1 MGVQTNMQLIRKK
14 EEVTRLGVDIGSNI
28 VKIVGVTKN
37 TNGDLTLLGQK
48 EYELQQIVT
57 DTNKKKKQKVKSDNA
72 QIKEFIKQ
80 FKKEHNLKMVEMY
93 ITTSR
98 GDSYTILKTKV
109 PAQLEDSKIK
119 GAVENDLEVRT
130 DIKTDKHTLKHKVI
144 ETDVVKKQKTL
155 EVALMSNKELKS
167 LNNISGITTVL
178 KGVYVPM
185 ALFEDVL
192 GELTY
197 AILDFGYGSTKVYVY
212 SKHNLVE
219 YQIIDKGI
227 KNIID
232 ELNKNYEEPLSH
244 ANIQEI
250 FQNITI
256 RESESLVKDAI
267 SELIKHE
274 LIQILEDVKRKIR
287 KIEIQNK
294 IKVERIVPIGGI
306 AETQGLGELINSI
319 LDIPIYEEF
328 LVEGIPNNQYTV
340 AMLTA
345 MLEDTTFNFV
355 KGKIGVNLDIDA
367 IMVATIVGLV
377 GLQISG
383 FAINK
388 YYIAKNQEIT
398 ETVQEATG
406 TIGQVDNQ
414 IANKQAETQGLNQR
428 VRQVTEIESK
438 KKKIVNL
445 MDKIPEYLPNNMAI
459 TEMTINGNKTT
470 IKGLAPSYSEIAYF
484 SKNLENKGIPNKI
497 VSMVKD
503 LGTPKPGEQ
512 IKFIGVNR
520 LATTFEMELDF
531 IIQES
536 NEISEPM
543 NEKPTVKETQSD
555 DTEYNEA
562 PPEEKA
568 DDTEYNEAPPE
579 DKTEYNETPPE
590 EEVDHN
596 KEQIEEKQE

>member
-1 MGVQTNMQLIRKK
+1 MQLKRKK
-14 EEVTRLGVDIGSNI
+14 EETIKLGVDIGSNI
-28 VKIVGVTKN
+28 VKIVGVSKN
-37 TNGDLTLLGQK
+37 TNGDLALIGQK
-48 EYELQQIVT
+48 EYELQQVET
-57 DTNKKKKQKVKSDNA
+57 KPNKKKKVKTKSDNA
-72 QIKEFIKQ
+72 QIKDFIKQ

-130 DIKTDKHTLKHKVI
+130 DIKIDKHTLKHKVI
-144 ETDVVKKQKTL
+144 GTDLVKKQKTL

-227 KNIID
+227 KNIVD

-244 ANIQEI
+244 ENIQEI

-256 RESESLVKDAI
+256 RESESLVKDVI
-267 SELIKHE
+267 SETIKEE
-274 LIQILEDVKRKIR
+274 LVKILEDVKRKIR

-294 IKVERIVPIGGI
+294 IKVERVVPIGGI
-306 AETQGLGELINSI
+306 AETQGLGELINNT
-319 LDIPIYEEF
+319 LDIPIYEEL
-328 LVEGIPNNQYTV
+328 LVDGIPNNQYTV
-340 AMLTA
+340 AMLTV
-345 MLEDTTFNFV
+345 MLEDSTFNFV
-355 KGKIGVNLDIDA
+355 RGKIGINLDIDA

-377 GLQISG
+377 GLQASG

-388 YYIAKNQEIT
+388 YYISKNQQIT

-414 IANKQAETQGLNQR
+414 IANKQAEIQNLNQR

-445 MDKIPEYLPNNMAI
+445 MNKIPEYLPTNMAI

-484 SKNLENKGIPNKI
+484 SKNLESKGIPNKI
-497 VSMVKD
+497 VSMAKD

-512 IKFIGVNR
+512 VKFIGVNR

-536 NEISEPM
+536 NEISEPID
-543 NEKPTVKETQSD
+543 EKPAVKETPAD
-555 DTEYNEA
+555 ETEYNEA
-562 PPEEKA
+562 PVEE
-568 DDTEYNEAPPE
+568 TE
-579 DKTEYNETPPE
+579 DKTEYNEKPVEETEDKTEYNEKPPE
-590 EEVDHN
+590 EEVDYN

>member
-1 MGVQTNMQLIRKK
+1 MGVSTNMQLRRKK

-48 EYELQQIVT
+48 EYELQQTVT

-80 FKKEHNLKMVEMY
+80 FKKEYNLKMVEMY

-319 LDIPIYEEF
+319 LDIPIYEES

-388 YYIAKNQEIT
+388 YYISKNQEIT

-414 IANKQAETQGLNQR
+414 IANKQSETQGLNQR

-470 IKGLAPSYSEIAYF
+470 VKGLAPSYSEIAYF
-484 SKNLENKGIPNKI
+484 SKNLENKGIPNTI
-497 VSMVKD
+497 ISMEKD
-503 LGTPKPGEQ
+503 LGAPKPGEQ
-512 IKFIGVNR
+512 IKFIGINR
-520 LATTFEMELDF
+520 LATKFEMNLDF

-536 NEISEPM
+536 NEISDPID
-543 NEKPTVKETQSD
+543 EKPVEQATPDATEYNEAPEPAQEQTPED
-555 DTEYNEA
+555 ETEYNEA
-562 PPEEKA
+562 PPK
-568 DDTEYNEAPPE
+568 
-579 DKTEYNETPPE
+579 E
-590 EEVDHN
+590 EEVN
-596 KEQIEEKQE
+596 SKEFLEEPTEEKQE

>member
-1 MGVQTNMQLIRKK
+1 MQLRRKK

-37 TNGDLTLLGQK
+37 NNGDLTLIGQK
-48 EYELQQIVT
+48 EYELQQAVT
-57 DTNKKKKQKVKSDNA
+57 GNNKKKKPKVKSDNA

-109 PAQLEDSKIK
+109 PAQLEESKLK

-130 DIKTDKHTLKHKVI
+130 DIKIDKHTLKHKVI
-144 ETDVVKKQKTL
+144 DTDVVKKQKTL

-167 LNNISGITTVL
+167 LNNISSVTTVL

-232 ELNKNYEEPLSH
+232 ELNKNYEEPLTH
-244 ANIQEI
+244 ENIQEI

-267 SELIKHE
+267 SDLIKKELIE
-274 LIQILEDVKRKIR
+274 ILEDVKRKIR

-294 IKVERIVPIGGI
+294 IKVERVVPIGGI
-306 AETQGLGELINSI
+306 AETHGLGDLIQNT
-319 LDIPIYEEF
+319 LDIPLYVES

-414 IANKQAETQGLNQR
+414 IANKQSDIQGLNQR

-470 IKGLAPSYSEIAYF
+470 VKGLAPSYSEIAYF
-484 SKNLENKGIPNKI
+484 SKNLENKGIPNTI
-497 VSMVKD
+497 ISMEKD
-503 LGTPKPGEQ
+503 LGTPNPEEQ
-512 IKFIGVNR
+512 VKFIGTNR
-520 LATTFEMELDF
+520 LATKFEMELDF

-536 NEISEPM
+536 DEIAET
-543 NEKPTVKETQSD
+543 PTDQVTQESTD
-555 DTEYNEA
+555 EIEYNEA
-562 PPEEKA
+562 PEEEPA
-568 DDTEYNEAPPE
+568 DETEYNEEPA
-579 DKTEYNETPPE
+579 E
-590 EEVDHN
+590 EEVDYN
-596 KEQIEEKQE
+596 KELLDEPIEEEQQE

>member
-1 MGVQTNMQLIRKK
+1 MQLRRKK

-37 TNGDLTLLGQK
+37 NNGDLTLIGQK
-48 EYELQQIVT
+48 EYELQQAVT
-57 DTNKKKKQKVKSDNA
+57 GNNKKKTPKVKSDNA

-109 PAQLEDSKIK
+109 PAQLEESKLK

-130 DIKTDKHTLKHKVI
+130 DIKIDKHTLKHKVI
-144 ETDVVKKQKTL
+144 DTDVVKKQKTL

-167 LNNISGITTVL
+167 LNNISSVTTVL

-232 ELNKNYEEPLSH
+232 ELNKNYEEPLTH
-244 ANIQEI
+244 ENIQEI

-267 SELIKHE
+267 SDLIKKELIE
-274 LIQILEDVKRKIR
+274 ILEDVKRKIR

-294 IKVERIVPIGGI
+294 IKVERVVPIGGI
-306 AETQGLGELINSI
+306 AETNGLGDLIQNT
-319 LDIPIYEEF
+319 LDIPLYSES

-377 GLQISG
+377 GLQVSG

-414 IANKQAETQGLNQR
+414 ISNKQAEIQGLNQR

-470 IKGLAPSYSEIAYF
+470 VKGLAPSYSEIAYF
-484 SKNLENKGIPNKI
+484 SKNLESKGIPNTI
-497 VSMVKD
+497 ISMEKD
-503 LGTPKPGEQ
+503 LGTPTPEEQ
-512 IKFIGVNR
+512 VKFIGTNR
-520 LATTFEMELDF
+520 LATQFEMELDF

-536 NEISEPM
+536 NEITET
-543 NEKPTVKETQSD
+543 PTDQVTQESPD
-555 DTEYNEA
+555 EIEYNEA
-562 PPEEKA
+562 PEEA
-568 DDTEYNEAPPE
+568 PVDETEYNEEPA
-579 DKTEYNETPPE
+579 E
-590 EEVDHN
+590 EEVDYN
-596 KEQIEEKQE
+596 KEPLDEPIEEEQQE

>member
-1 MGVQTNMQLIRKK
+1 MQLKRKK
-14 EEVTRLGVDIGSNI
+14 EEIIRLGVDIGSNI
-28 VKIVGVTKN
+28 VKIVGVSKN
-37 TNGDLTLLGQK
+37 TNGDLALIGQK
-48 EYELQQIVT
+48 EYALQQVET
-57 DTNKKKKQKVKSDNA
+57 KSNKKKKVKTKSDNA
-72 QIKEFIKQ
+72 QIKDFIKQ

-130 DIKTDKHTLKHKVI
+130 DIKIDKHTLKHKVI
-144 ETDVVKKQKTL
+144 GTDLVKKQKTL

-227 KNIID
+227 KNIVD

-244 ANIQEI
+244 ENIQEI

-256 RESESLVKDAI
+256 RDSESLVKDII
-267 SELIKHE
+267 SETIKEELIK
-274 LIQILEDVKRKIR
+274 ILEDVKRKIR

-294 IKVERIVPIGGI
+294 IKVERVVPIGGI
-306 AETQGLGELINSI
+306 AETQGLGELVKNT
-319 LDIPIYEEF
+319 LDIPIYEES
-328 LVEGIPNNQYTV
+328 LVDGIPNNQYTV

-355 KGKIGVNLDIDA
+355 KGKIGINLDIDA

-377 GLQISG
+377 GLQASG

-388 YYIAKNQEIT
+388 YYISKNQQIT

-414 IANKQAETQGLNQR
+414 IANKQADIQNLNQR

-445 MDKIPEYLPNNMAI
+445 MNKIPEYLPTNMAI

-484 SKNLENKGIPNKI
+484 SKNLESKGIPNKI

-503 LGTPKPGEQ
+503 LGTPKQGEQ
-512 IKFIGVNR
+512 VKFIGVNR

-543 NEKPTVKETQSD
+543 NENPAVKETSAD
-555 DTEYNEA
+555 ETEYNEA
-562 PPEEKA
+562 PVEE
-568 DDTEYNEAPPE
+568 PE
-579 DKTEYNETPPE
+579 DKTEYNEKPVEEPEDKTEYNEKPPE
-590 EEVDHN
+590 EEVDYN

>member
-1 MGVQTNMQLIRKK
+1 MVFKRRTK
-14 EEVTRLGVDIGSNI
+14 EETIRLGIDIGSNI
-28 VKIVGVTKN
+28 VKIVGVSKN
-37 TNGDLTLLGQK
+37 INGNLTLIGQK
-48 EYELQQIVT
+48 EYELQQA
-57 DTNKKKKQKVKSDNA
+57 DTKPSKKKNVKTKSDNV

-80 FKKEHNLKMVEMY
+80 FKKEYNLKMAEMY

-144 ETDVVKKQKTL
+144 GTDVVRKQKTL

-167 LNNISGITTVL
+167 LNNISSVTTVL

-212 SKHNLVE
+212 SRHNLVE

-244 ANIQEI
+244 ENIQEI

-267 SELIKHE
+267 SESIKNELIK
-274 LIQILEDVKRKIR
+274 ILEDVKRKIR

-294 IKVERIVPIGGI
+294 IKVEQVVPIGGI
-306 AETQGLGELINSI
+306 AETQGLGGLIQSV
-319 LDIPIYEEF
+319 LDIKVYDEP

-355 KGKIGVNLDIDA
+355 KGKIGINLDIDA
-367 IMVATIVGLV
+367 IMVATIVGLL
-377 GLQISG
+377 GLQASG

-388 YYIAKNQEIT
+388 YYIAKNNQIT

-414 IANKQAETQGLNQR
+414 IANKQAEIQGLNQR

-445 MDKIPEYLPNNMAI
+445 MNKIPEYLPINMAI

-484 SKNLENKGIPNKI
+484 SKNLENKGIPNTI

-503 LGTPKPGEQ
+503 LGTPKPEEQ
-512 IKFIGVNR
+512 IKFIGVNQ
-520 LATTFEMELDF
+520 LATKFEMELDF

-536 NEISEPM
+536 NEISESIDKKSTENGTQAQADEIEY
-543 NEKPTVKETQSD
+543 NESPEQEPAD
-555 DTEYNEA
+555 ETEYNEA
-562 PPEEKA
+562 PA
-568 DDTEYNEAPPE
+568 
-579 DKTEYNETPPE
+579 E
-590 EEVDHN
+590 EEVDYN
-596 KEQIEEKQE
+596 KEPIEEPIEEKQE

>member
-1 MGVQTNMQLIRKK
+1 MQLRQKK

-37 TNGDLTLLGQK
+37 TKGDLTLIGQK
-48 EYELQQIVT
+48 EYELQQAVT
-57 DTNKKKKQKVKSDNA
+57 DTNKKKKPKVKSDNA
-72 QIKEFIKQ
+72 QIKDFIKQ
-80 FKKEHNLKMVEMY
+80 FKKEYNLKMAEMY

-144 ETDVVKKQKTL
+144 GTDVVRKQKTL

-167 LNNISGITTVL
+167 LNNISSVTTVL

-212 SKHNLVE
+212 SRHNLVE

-244 ANIQEI
+244 ENIQEI

-267 SELIKHE
+267 SESIKNELIK
-274 LIQILEDVKRKIR
+274 ILEDVKRKIR

-294 IKVERIVPIGGI
+294 IKVEQVVPIGGI
-306 AETQGLGELINSI
+306 AETQGLGGLIQSV
-319 LDIPIYEEF
+319 LDIKVYDEP

-355 KGKIGVNLDIDA
+355 KGKIGINLDIDA
-367 IMVATIVGLV
+367 IMVATIVGLL
-377 GLQISG
+377 GLQASG

-388 YYIAKNQEIT
+388 YYIAKNNQIT

-414 IANKQAETQGLNQR
+414 IANKQAEIQGLNQR

-445 MDKIPEYLPNNMAI
+445 MNKIPEYLPINMAI

-484 SKNLENKGIPNKI
+484 SKNLENKGIPNTI

-503 LGTPKPGEQ
+503 LGTPKPEEQ

-520 LATTFEMELDF
+520 LATKFEMELDF

-536 NEISEPM
+536 NEISESIDKKSTENGTQAQADEIEY
-543 NEKPTVKETQSD
+543 NESPEQEPAD
-555 DTEYNEA
+555 ETEYNEA
-562 PPEEKA
+562 PA
-568 DDTEYNEAPPE
+568 
-579 DKTEYNETPPE
+579 E
-590 EEVDHN
+590 EEVDYN
-596 KEQIEEKQE
+596 KEPLEESIEEKQE

>member
-1 MGVQTNMQLIRKK
+1 MQLKRKK
-14 EEVTRLGVDIGSNI
+14 EETIKLGVDIGSNI
-28 VKIVGVTKN
+28 VKIVGVSKN
-37 TNGDLTLLGQK
+37 TNGDLALIGQK
-48 EYELQQIVT
+48 EYELQQVET
-57 DTNKKKKQKVKSDNA
+57 KPNKKKKVKTKSDNA
-72 QIKEFIKQ
+72 QIKDFIKQ

-130 DIKTDKHTLKHKVI
+130 DIKIDKHTLKHKVI
-144 ETDVVKKQKTL
+144 GTDLVKKQKTL

-227 KNIID
+227 KNIVD

-244 ANIQEI
+244 ENIQEI

-256 RESESLVKDAI
+256 RESESLVKDVI
-267 SELIKHE
+267 SETIKEE
-274 LIQILEDVKRKIR
+274 LVKILEDVKRKIR

-294 IKVERIVPIGGI
+294 IKVERVVPIGGI
-306 AETQGLGELINSI
+306 AETQGLGELINNT
-319 LDIPIYEEF
+319 LDIPIYEEL
-328 LVEGIPNNQYTV
+328 LVDGIPNNQYTV
-340 AMLTA
+340 AMLTV
-345 MLEDTTFNFV
+345 MLEDSTFNFV
-355 KGKIGVNLDIDA
+355 RGKIGINLDIDA

-377 GLQISG
+377 GLQASG

-388 YYIAKNQEIT
+388 YYISKNQQIT

-414 IANKQAETQGLNQR
+414 IANKQAEIQNLNQR

-445 MDKIPEYLPNNMAI
+445 MNKIPEYLPTNMAI

-484 SKNLENKGIPNKI
+484 SKNLESKGIPNKI

-512 IKFIGVNR
+512 VKFIGVNR

-536 NEISEPM
+536 NEISEPID
-543 NEKPTVKETQSD
+543 EKPAVKETPAD
-555 DTEYNEA
+555 ETEYNEA
-562 PPEEKA
+562 PVEE
-568 DDTEYNEAPPE
+568 TE
-579 DKTEYNETPPE
+579 DKTEYNEKPPE
-590 EEVDHN
+590 EEVDYN